1 MSDLILSILQ
11 VLGSLGLFVYGM
23 KITSEALQRIAGER
37 LAKLLQHNKPDSFFS
52 GIIKGSFINGLV
64 QSSTATSLMTIS
76 YVNAG
81 LLSFNQSMNVIM
93 GINLGSSVTAWLIA
107 VIGFKFT
114 LSNFSVALIGFFFPF
129 IFSKKD
135 ILKNLA
141 EFAIGL
147 GILLLG
153 AEFLKEII
161 PFLNANYNLSEWL
174 MPFTHSG
181 YLSIIL
187 FLIIGTIATYVLQ
200 SSSAVLAISLIFLI
214 QDWLSLEAAAA
225 LALGENLGTAF
236 NTYRI
241 AKGGNIHAKRAA
253 GFHLYFNVGGALWMF
268 LFLPVF
274 LAGIGKMINAFSIV
288 MPISE
293 SNKIIL
299 ALPLF
304 HTLFNLTNIVLL
316 TGFIPVVE
324 RYLLDK
330 FPASGKT
337 DEEFHLRYINN
348 SLLATPELALMEAK
362 KELQTFA
369 KIIEQMSEALST
381 LLFEQNLNNEL
392 IIRKLMK
399 REEQTDSLELEVANY
414 LTKLS
419 ESELSRE
426 GSQKVR
432 SMLNIA
438 NNLERVADI
447 YYQMTK
453 NFQRME
459 KMNVRFPDETMRDIK
474 EMLNLL
480 MTAIRQMRENME
492 QESDK
497 LKLDRAYEIE
507 EKIDIKH
514 KELTNENFVRL
525 EKGIYDPR
533 AGVIFMDFVNRAE
546 RIGDHIV
553 NVNESLVSTG
563 DFLVKKLS

>member
-1 MSDLILSILQ
+1 MSDLILSVLQ

-23 KITSEALQRIAGER
+23 KITSEALQRVAGER
-37 LAKLLQHNKPDSFFS
+37 LAKLLQHNAPDSFFK

-76 YVNAG
+76 FVNAG
-81 LLSFNQSMNVIM
+81 LLSFEQSINVIM

-107 VIGFKFT
+107 VIGFQFT

-135 ILKNLA
+135 TLKNLA

-161 PFLNANYNLSEWL
+161 PFLNTNYNLAEWL

-187 FLIIGTIATYVLQ
+187 FLIIGSIATYILQ

-236 NTYRI
+236 NTHRI
-241 AKGGNIHAKRAA
+241 AQGGNIHAKRAA
-253 GFHLYFNVGGALWMF
+253 GFHLYFNIGGVIWMF
-268 LFLPVF
+268 LFMPVF
-274 LAGIGKMINAFSIV
+274 LTVIGKMINIFSLV

-293 SNKIIL
+293 SNKVIL
-299 ALPLF
+299 SLPLF
-304 HTLFNLTNIVLL
+304 HTLFNISNIVLL

-381 LLFEQNLNNEL
+381 LLFEQNMNNEL

-459 KMNVRFPDETMRDIK
+459 KMNISFPDETMRDIR

-480 MTAIRQMRENME
+480 NTAIKHMRENME
-492 QESDK
+492 LESDK
-497 LKLDRAYEIE
+497 INLERIYEIE
-507 EKIDIKH
+507 SRIDARH
-514 KELTNENFVRL
+514 KELTSDNFERL

-553 NVNESLVSTG
+553 NVNEALDSTG
-563 DFLVKKLS
+563 GFLVKKIS